1 MSTIITKQKNFN
13 ELFSRLKKIV
23 NDYELDPN
31 YFIVYG
37 SAPLVVHNILDDVN
51 DLDVVICENHWPFRV
66 KKKHSEDGIE
76 FFNVWLPETLKESP
90 EYLIS
95 NHSFIYEGIKFVNP
109 NKVLSYK
116 KKLNRK
122 KDYKFLKSLN

>member
-23 NDYELDPN
+23 SDYELDPN

-37 SAPLVVHNILDDVN
+37 SAPLVVHNILDDAN
-51 DLDVVICENHWPFRV
+51 DLDVVICENHWPFSD
-66 KKKHSEDGIE
+66 KKKHSEGGIE
-76 FFNVWLPETLKESP
+76 FFDMWLPNVLNESP
-90 EYLIS
+90 EYLIK
-95 NHSFIYEGIKFVNP
+95 NHSFTYEGIKFVNP

-122 KDYKFLKSLN
+122 KDYEILKSIN